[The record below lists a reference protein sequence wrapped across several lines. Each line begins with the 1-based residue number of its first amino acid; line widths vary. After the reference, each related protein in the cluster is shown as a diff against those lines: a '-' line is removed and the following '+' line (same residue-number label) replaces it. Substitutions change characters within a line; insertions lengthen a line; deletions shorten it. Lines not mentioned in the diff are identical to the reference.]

1 MREALSSKSVEL
13 DKLSDVQAELMAQLR
28 DSNRELERL
37 RALHQQASEDAR
49 AAQVRRQQQCR
60 EVRHGFERVTGR
72 LLVVV
77 VVQARS
83 EELSREVQAKDA
95 AHAEMQVGPSQP
107 AMATSLPLCTKAAP
121 HGHDV
126 CVCGFSLVSGSSRW

>member
-1 MREALSSKSVEL
+1 MREALSSKSAEL

-49 AAQVRRQQQCR
+49 AAQVRRQQQGR
-60 EVRHGFERVTGR
+60 EVRHGFEGVTGR
-72 LLVVV
+72 LLV

-107 AMATSLPLCTKAAP
+107 AMATSLPP
-121 HGHDV
+121 SMH
-126 CVCGFSLVSGSSRW
+126 